1 MQCEEVREQFAGYV
15 IDQLDEPTRAT
26 VARHLMTCPSCRA
39 EAEELRTLWASL
51 GAIPPAEP
59 NTAELRSRFQ
69 IMLEAYRHGLDQ
81 APARSFWQTV
91 NSWLDGWWPRQPA
104 LQFGLSV
111 ALLIAGL
118 LLGRQFQ
125 PAPAAPGVAPP
136 NTEVTE
142 LRNEVTEMRQM
153 VALSLMQQQS
163 ASDRI
168 RGVNWA
174 YQLQKPGSEFL
185 TVLLDTL
192 MHDPSVN
199 VRLAT
204 VDALRQFGDQPV
216 VRRGVVQA
224 MSQQQSPMVQIALI
238 DLAVDLKEK
247 ESIDAL
253 RQLTQNEKLDGAVRE
268 RAQKGIS
275 ELE

>member
-26 VARHLMTCPSCRA
+26 VARHLMTCQNCRS

-51 GAIPPAEP
+51 GSIPPAEP
-59 NTAELRSRFQ
+59 NSSELRSRFQ
-69 IMLEAYRHGLDQ
+69 IMLEAYKHGLDQ
-81 APARSFWQTV
+81 APARSLWQTV

-104 LQFGLSV
+104 LQFGLAM
-111 ALLIAGL
+111 ALLVAGL
-118 LLGRQFQ
+118 LIGRQFQ
-125 PAPAAPGVAPP
+125 PVPTAPGALP

-153 VALSLMQQQS
+153 VALSLIQQQS

-168 RGVNWA
+168 RGVNWS
-174 YQLQKPGSEFL
+174 YQLPKPGSEFL

-192 MHDPSVN
+192 MHDTSVN

-204 VDALRQFGDQPV
+204 VEALRQFGDQPV

-224 MSQQQSPMVQIALI
+224 MSQQESPMVQIALI

-247 ESIDAL
+247 DSIDTL
-253 RQLTQNEKLDGAVRE
+253 RQLTQNAKLDGAVRE